1 MDRKPL
7 KIGDLTARIP
17 VIQGGMGVGISL
29 SHLAGS
35 VAANGGVGILSA
47 AQIGFREPDFEEHPK
62 EAAGIMKITAKDL
75 KELGVI
81 EWIVP
86 EVEPAQKKN
95 LETIAGN
102 MKEHM
107 LCFLEKQEEKSE
119 DQLAIERYE
128 RFRRY

>member
-1 MDRKPL
+1 MPPTRSFRRK
-7 KIGDLTARIP
+7 DLHRFSGKTENVQKKR
-17 VIQGGMGVGISL
+17 QGI
-29 SHLAGS
+29 A
-35 VAANGGVGILSA
+35 
-47 AQIGFREPDFEEHPK
+47 
-62 EAAGIMKITAKDL
+62 KITAKDL

-107 LCFLEKQEEKSE
+107 LCFLENRKKKRRSV
-119 DQLAIERYE
+119 AIERYE

>member
-1 MDRKPL
+1 MYLD
-7 KIGDLTARIP
+7 
-17 VIQGGMGVGISL
+17 
-29 SHLAGS
+29 
-35 VAANGGVGILSA
+35 
-47 AQIGFREPDFEEHPK
+47 
-62 EAAGIMKITAKDL
+62 AAGIMKITAKDL

>member
-1 MDRKPL
+1 MMENA
-7 KIGDLTARIP
+7 TY
-17 VIQGGMGVGISL
+17 S
-29 SHLAGS
+29 
-35 VAANGGVGILSA
+35 ILSPEG
-47 AQIGFREPDFEEHPK
+47 ICIDSLERRKTCK

-95 LETIAGN
+95 LEMIAGN

-107 LCFLEKQEEKSE
+107 LYFLEKQEEKSE

>member
-1 MDRKPL
+1 M
-7 KIGDLTARIP
+7 
-17 VIQGGMGVGISL
+17 
-29 SHLAGS
+29 
-35 VAANGGVGILSA
+35 
-47 AQIGFREPDFEEHPK
+47 
-62 EAAGIMKITAKDL
+62 
-75 KELGVI
+75 I

>member
-1 MDRKPL
+1 
-7 KIGDLTARIP
+7 
-17 VIQGGMGVGISL
+17 
-29 SHLAGS
+29 
-35 VAANGGVGILSA
+35 
-47 AQIGFREPDFEEHPK
+47 
-62 EAAGIMKITAKDL
+62 MKITAKDL

-107 LCFLEKQEEKSE
+107 LCFLENSARKK
-119 DQLAIERYE
+119 
-128 RFRRY
+128 RRSACHRTLRAFSQVLDV